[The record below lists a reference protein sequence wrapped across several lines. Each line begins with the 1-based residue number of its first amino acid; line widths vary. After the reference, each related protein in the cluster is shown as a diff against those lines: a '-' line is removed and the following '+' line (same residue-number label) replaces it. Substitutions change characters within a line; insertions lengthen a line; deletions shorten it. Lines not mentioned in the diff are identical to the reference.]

1 MKDEFKAV
9 QTSEISLLLN
19 SYNDIF
25 SDFDPRNY
33 SVRSLSDDFL
43 NEAKRA
49 TVDKSLKGIDLKF
62 LVPHNKRSLH
72 EEEIIKKRLKEY
84 FKRHYDLVHEEIKTM
99 VQQGLLFTLFGILL
113 MFLAVFISFRENTIF
128 TKFLFVLLEP
138 GGWFCFWSG
147 LDQVIFEPKT
157 KKHELDFY
165 KKMANSKINFLSY

>member
-49 TVDKSLKGIDLKF
+49 TLDKSLRSIELKF

-72 EEEIIKKRLKEY
+72 EEEVIKKRLKEY
-84 FKRHYDLVHEEIKTM
+84 FKRHHTLVYEEIKAM
-99 VQQGLLFTLFGILL
+99 VQQGLLFTIFGILL
-113 MFLAVFISFRENTIF
+113 MFLGVFVSFKETTML
-128 TKFLFVLLEP
+128 TKFLIILLEP
-138 GGWFCFWSG
+138 GGWFFFWEG

-165 KKMANSKINFLSY
+165 KKMSNSKINFLSY